1 GAWLQTRVRLAWL
14 APSPVVGMA
23 TWLVLSLAVR
33 AAGNRDPGAFL
44 LAWGA
49 AIVVQSL
56 VPWAATRAHLR
67 LGWGA
72 MNPFSTADRALER
85 GLFREMLPLGLSSAI
100 ATLSFRLDSNF
111 LRRFRDDAAVGRF
124 QHAFQLLSF
133 SVNVPSNLTAALVPS
148 LVRASERA
156 PSEVGRIPRRVGAV
170 LAGLCL
176 PIAAIAPAWSAQ
188 ALWLLWV
195 RQGAGGGAAGFE
207 AWRGTHGD
215 EIASARLLA
224 GAAVAIFLTY

>member
-111 LRRFRDDAAVGRF
+111 LPRFRDDAAVGRLH
-124 QHAFQLLSF
+124 HALPLPPL
-133 SVNVPSNLTAALVPS
+133 SVNLPRNLPPALRP
-148 LVRASERA
+148 
-156 PSEVGRIPRRVGAV
+156 P
-170 LAGLCL
+170 
-176 PIAAIAPAWSAQ
+176 
-188 ALWLLWV
+188 
-195 RQGAGGGAAGFE
+195 
-207 AWRGTHGD
+207 
-215 EIASARLLA
+215 
-224 GAAVAIFLTY
+224 